1 MEKQSEIVNRAADK
15 LQTAQVRESQT
26 EQGFVRVDIH
36 RLDKLMNLVGEL
48 VIDRT
53 RLLLLNNLLSSKYEK
68 DGDIDAL
75 QEIGTRLARITMEL
89 QEEIMKTRMV
99 TVRQVFRSFPPVVR
113 VLAQGCGKE
122 IELVMEGEDTELD
135 RTIVEV
141 LHDPLAHLISNGVEQ
156 GIESPEERIK
166 AGKPAVGKI
175 FLRAK
180 HQGNY
185 VIIEVE
191 DDGRGIDYDQAGNH
205 VNFTGRDSVM
215 DKVRKSIEDVNG
227 TVQVSAVPGKGTKCT
242 VRLPLT
248 LAVISALLVKCC
260 GETYA
265 IPLAQ
270 IREVLLVEKGQIDT
284 IQEKEAI
291 LVRGEMLPLAR
302 LSGLLYDISDSRDKK
317 EEYTVVVNLP
327 EGAVGLIVDELIG
340 EQEIVVKGL
349 GPYLGKLPGF
359 SGASILGD
367 GRVTLILDVKGL
379 VDNYSQTC
387 QGTVL

>member
-185 VIIEVE
+185 VIIEV
-191 DDGRGIDYDQAGNH
+191 
-205 VNFTGRDSVM
+205 
-215 DKVRKSIEDVNG
+215 
-227 TVQVSAVPGKGTKCT
+227 
-242 VRLPLT
+242 
-248 LAVISALLVKCC
+248 
-260 GETYA
+260 
-265 IPLAQ
+265 
-270 IREVLLVEKGQIDT
+270 
-284 IQEKEAI
+284 
-291 LVRGEMLPLAR
+291 
-302 LSGLLYDISDSRDKK
+302 
-317 EEYTVVVNLP
+317 
-327 EGAVGLIVDELIG
+327 
-340 EQEIVVKGL
+340 
-349 GPYLGKLPGF
+349 
-359 SGASILGD
+359 
-367 GRVTLILDVKGL
+367 
-379 VDNYSQTC
+379 
-387 QGTVL
+387 